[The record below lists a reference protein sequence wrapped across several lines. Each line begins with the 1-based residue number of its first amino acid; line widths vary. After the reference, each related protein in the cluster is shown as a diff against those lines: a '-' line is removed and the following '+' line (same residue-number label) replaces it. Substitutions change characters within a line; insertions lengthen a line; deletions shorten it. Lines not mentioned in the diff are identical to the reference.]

1 MDCYAVIAA
10 WHNARRLGRADNRL
24 MDGLVLLA
32 HGARDPRWR
41 EPFER
46 LARKVRAAR
55 SDVVV
60 TLAFLQSMEPTLD
73 IAVDDLAEAGCTRI
87 RVVPVF
93 LGQGGHVR
101 EDIPAAVERARERH
115 SRIAIT
121 LLRAV
126 GEDDAVLE
134 RIAAVAMDGL

>member
-1 MDCYAVIAA
+1 MNRYGVIAA
-10 WHNARRLGRADNRL
+10 AHNATEGQRADNRL

-41 EPFER
+41 DPFER
-46 LARKVRAAR
+46 LAGKARAAR
-55 SDVVV
+55 PGTEVS
-60 TLAFLQSMEPTLD
+60 LAFLESMAPALD
-73 IAVDDLAEAGCTRI
+73 AAVDDLARAGCTRI

-101 EDIPAAVERARERH
+101 EDIPAAVERVRARH
-115 SRIAIT
+115 PHIAIT
-121 LLRAV
+121 LREAV

-134 RIAAVAMDGL
+134 RIAAVAVDGL